1 MKGTIGFNIT
11 RFGVCLYAKRQPLR
25 ERYRYKILVHVLVL
39 EAVLKFNL
47 PWKST

>member
-1 MKGTIGFNIT
+1 MRTTIGFNMT
-11 RFGVCLYAKRQPLR
+11 RLGVCLYIKRQPLR

-39 EAVLKFNL
+39 EVALKFNL

>member
-1 MKGTIGFNIT
+1 MKGTIGFNTT

-39 EAVLKFNL
+39 EATLKFNPL
-47 PWKST
+47 WKST